1 MSLTIRQPHFVDN
14 TNVLKKLNF
23 MKLIVFSCIV
33 IGDLHVFS
41 SYQKNSHYF
50 AENLLLTQGR
60 RYI

>member
-1 MSLTIRQPHFVDN
+1 
-14 TNVLKKLNF
+14 

-60 RYI
+60 RYIWSFNNAEKSNKGN